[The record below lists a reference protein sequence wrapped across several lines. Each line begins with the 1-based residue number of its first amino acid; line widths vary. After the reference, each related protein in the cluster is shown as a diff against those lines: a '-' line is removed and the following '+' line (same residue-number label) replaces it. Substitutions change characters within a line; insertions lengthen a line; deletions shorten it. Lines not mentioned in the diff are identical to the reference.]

1 MKRLLMVPLQ
11 VKILGLVISLLLMV
25 IGLLTWMFAYMES
38 REDVEQAE
46 ELALQTAK
54 TLSYMP
60 VIQDSFRKQEPED
73 SLSAVAEQI
82 RGQVDASAIL
92 LENREGQIYSYVGQ
106 GGIDGDRKERSRVL
120 LYGSNDIIHEGEGD
134 NEVLKGIVP
143 VMVRYDN
150 YEKVEGTVTIEFNMA
165 EIRKNIASEIQT
177 MLILSCIVLFLGI
190 LGSVFLARSIRKD
203 TFGLEP
209 YQIGAL
215 FRERNAI
222 LQSVKE
228 GIVAIDEQGTI
239 TMINQSARELLD
251 VKENVEGKTVKEVI
265 SSPAMLDVLYSRIKG
280 NNVEL
285 QYKEKTMIV
294 NSQPIMENDK
304 KVGTVSSFRDRT
316 EVKKMVDALSEV
328 KQYSQDLRAQTHE
341 FKNKLYVLLG
351 LIQLGK
357 QKEAI
362 DLIKEESEIQ
372 EHHMN
377 IFFHSLLDEKVQ
389 AILLGKL
396 AKASEKKINFEIDGE
411 SSLAPLPAHIG
422 FSPLIVVLGNLID
435 NAFEAVADNDEKSV
449 SFFVTDIG
457 NDIIF
462 EIADSGS
469 GISNENANVIFQ
481 KGVSSKGENR
491 GYGLA
496 NVKEEVDLL
505 GGSIEWSSSEDS
517 GTVFTV
523 FLPKKE

>member
-1 MKRLLMVPLQ
+1 MKRLVRIPLQ
-11 VKILGLVISLLLMV
+11 IKILGLVISLLLMV
-25 IGLLTWMFAYMES
+25 IGLLTWMFAYMET

-60 VIQDSFRKQEPED
+60 VIQDSFRKQEPFEN
-73 SLSAVAEQI
+73 LSAVAEQI
-82 RGQVDASAIL
+82 RDQVDASAIL
-92 LENREGQIYSYVGQ
+92 LESREGQIYSYVGQ
-106 GGIDGDRKERSRVL
+106 GGIDGNREDRYRALV
-120 LYGSNDIIHEGEGD
+120 YGSNDIVHTGEGD
-134 NEVLKGIVP
+134 SEVLKGIVP
-143 VMVRYDN
+143 ILVRYDN
-150 YEKVEGTVTIEFNMA
+150 YEKVGGTVTVEFNMA
-165 EIRKNIASEIQT
+165 EIRQNIASEIRT
-177 MLILSCIVLFLGI
+177 MLILSCVVLFLGI
-190 LGSVFLARSIRKD
+190 LGSTFLTRSIRKD

-209 YQIGAL
+209 YQIGGL
-215 FRERNAI
+215 FRERSAI

-239 TMINQSARELLD
+239 TMMNQSAREMLGVAED
-251 VKENVEGKTVKEVI
+251 VEGKKVEAFI
-265 SSPAMLDVLYSRIKG
+265 SSPAMLEVLYSRIKET
-280 NNVEL
+280 NVEL

-294 NSQPIMENDK
+294 NSQPIMENEN

-316 EVKKMVDALSEV
+316 EIKQMVDALSEV

-362 DLIKEESEIQ
+362 NLIKEEAELQ
-372 EHHMN
+372 EHHTN
-377 IFFHSLLDEKVQ
+377 IFFHSILDEKVQ

-396 AKASEKKINFEIDGE
+396 AKASEKKIDFEIDGE

-422 FSPLIVVLGNLID
+422 FSPLIVILGNLMD
-435 NAFEAVADNDEKSV
+435 NAFEAVADSDEKSV

-462 EIADSGS
+462 EIADSGN
-469 GISNENANVIFQ
+469 GISQENVNRIFQ
-481 KGVSSKGENR
+481 KGVSSKGKNR

-496 NVKEEVDLL
+496 NVKEEIDFL
-505 GGSIEWSSSEDS
+505 GGSIEWNSSADS

-523 FLPKKE
+523 FLPKT